1 MSEQPLCPNGITV
14 QSCPEVRTL
23 CMEIIKR
30 LDSQKSDTEKQ
41 MADIRESITKIR
53 TLYEAHHRRLDGMDE
68 SLIRINHELWGNG
81 RAGLSVQVRAI
92 LWIASGTLGFLV
104 ILAAE
109 VFSKWL

>member
-14 QSCPEVRTL
+14 QSCPEVITL

-30 LDSQKSDTEKQ
+30 LDSQKNETEKQ
-41 MADIRESITKIR
+41 MADIRESISEIR
-53 TLYEAHHRRLDGMDE
+53 TLYESQHRRFDSVDE
-68 SLIRINHELWGNG
+68 CITRINHELWGNG

>member
-1 MSEQPLCPNGITV
+1 VDECIT
-14 QSCPEVRTL
+14 
-23 CMEIIKR
+23 
-30 LDSQKSDTEKQ
+30 
-41 MADIRESITKIR
+41 
-53 TLYEAHHRRLDGMDE
+53 
-68 SLIRINHELWGNG
+68 RINHELWGNG

>member
-1 MSEQPLCPNGITV
+1 MDDPYPELKELC
-14 QSCPEVRTL
+14 L
-23 CMEIIKR
+23 EILSR
-30 LDSQKSDTEKQ
+30 LDAQKAQTEDQ
-41 MADIRESITKIR
+41 MADIRRSIAEIR

-68 SLIRINHELWGNG
+68 SLTRINHELWGNG